1 MITALKIVAVFL
13 LVLANGFFV
22 ASEFSM
28 VGVRRMRIATLAE
41 GGDRRARRVLA
52 LKDNLGAYIS
62 ATQLGITLASLGLG
76 WLGEPTVA
84 HLLESPLS
92 PLPEAWRHAVA
103 FAVGFSIITAF
114 HIVFGE
120 QVPKMLGIERTERVV
135 LFTSLPMQLFA
146 RVFRVP
152 VRMLNWAGTGV
163 VRLLGIHANVGHASS
178 YTEEEIRQLVE
189 LSHKSGHIEAA
200 ERLLI
205 NRIFDFADAE
215 VSEAMVPRTA
225 VAALPTT
232 ATLEECARA
241 F

>member
-1 MITALKIVAVFL
+1 MLNALGIFAVFL
-13 LVLANGFFV
+13 LVFANGFFV
-22 ASEFSM
+22 ASEFAL
-28 VGVRRMRIATLAE
+28 VGVRRSRIATLAA
-41 GGDRRARRVLA
+41 GGDRRARRL
-52 LKDNLGAYIS
+52 LGLIDNLGAYIS

-84 HLLESPLS
+84 HLLETPLA

-146 RVFRVP
+146 KVFHLP
-152 VRMLNWAGTGV
+152 VRLLNWAGTGV
-163 VRLLGIHANVGHASS
+163 VRLLGIQSSVGHATS

-189 LSHKSGHIEAA
+189 LSHKGGHLEAA
-200 ERLLI
+200 E
-205 NRIFDFADAE
+205 
-215 VSEAMVPRTA
+215 
-225 VAALPTT
+225 
-232 ATLEECARA
+232 
-241 F
+241 